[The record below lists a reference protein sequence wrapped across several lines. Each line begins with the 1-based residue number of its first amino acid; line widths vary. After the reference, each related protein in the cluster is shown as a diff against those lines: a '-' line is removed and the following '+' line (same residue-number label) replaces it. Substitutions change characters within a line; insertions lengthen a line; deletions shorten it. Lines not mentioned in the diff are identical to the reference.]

1 MPAPDDPG
9 AAWVARVLG
18 VTVSPRAVSPAL
30 AGWQGARMQAITTLR
45 ALEAAIRTME
55 VPQRDPAIILVR
67 AIAANLTESPVTV
80 AQQAALRRYLETDD
94 IIAEAEDPNG
104 FGITV
109 RLRAP
114 LLAAL
119 AGLERQGG
127 AE

>member
-1 MPAPDDPG
+1 MSDPATR

-18 VTVSPRAVSPAL
+18 VSVPAATASPAL
-30 AGWQGARMQAITTLR
+30 AAWRAARAAAIATLR
-45 ALEAAIRTME
+45 ALESAIRAME

-67 AIAANLTESPVTV
+67 AIAANLTESPVTP

-119 AGLERQGG
+119 AGLEGQG
-127 AE
+127 APR

>member
-1 MPAPDDPG
+1 MSDASAR
-9 AAWVARVLG
+9 AAWLARVLG
-18 VTVSPRAVSPAL
+18 VTIPADPATPPLAAWRSARAA
-30 AGWQGARMQAITTLR
+30 AIATLR
-45 ALEAAIRTME
+45 ALESAIRGME
-55 VPQRDPAIILVR
+55 VPQAAPAIILVR
-67 AIAANLTESPVTV
+67 AIAANLTESPVTP

-119 AGLERQGG
+119 AGLEGQG
-127 AE
+127 APR